1 MLNLAA
7 NFETLALSFGSSGEV
22 ILYRFPRVSIVDLQ
36 IKYFSGWIGGS
47 MCVLACVPSTHLN
60 IFAYFASK
68 LI

>member
-36 IKYFSGWIGGS
+36 IKYFSG
-47 MCVLACVPSTHLN
+47 
-60 IFAYFASK
+60 
-68 LI
+68 